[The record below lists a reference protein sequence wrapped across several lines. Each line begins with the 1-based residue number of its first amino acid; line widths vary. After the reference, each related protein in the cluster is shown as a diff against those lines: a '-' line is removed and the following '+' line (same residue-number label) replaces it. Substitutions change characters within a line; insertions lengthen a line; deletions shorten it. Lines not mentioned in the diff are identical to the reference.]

1 MGNTF
6 FVSAMLHHCE
16 KDTKNNSLNKSIFSF
31 FPYMFP
37 ENKEPTDE
45 T

>member
-6 FVSAMLHHCE
+6 FVSAMLHQG